1 MLKVQATYVEINAAS
16 SYTLVRSNVTYSA
29 IKSSVSFSKLAA
41 AEVILDYDTKNR
53 YFRNEGFTFSDVP
66 AIAAGKSFAH
76 NVGGFTDAIETINV
90 GKVPIDS
97 FSIGDFAYVL
107 LTLQRNFLDGA
118 SVSDVSTLTAE
129 VTRLETLIA
138 NETMSYDF
146 SKPLAETATLSD
158 TPLLTIA
165 PLKTDALPLSDAFS
179 RVVTFSRA
187 VSDTV
192 ALDDFTDVDAFT
204 KDTVGS
210 KSNAISFIETQAF
223 TTQKPLAD
231 STSMSDSF
239 SSHFTVAG
247 QTDSATMSDAITLQ
261 MTSLASSVFNASAI
275 NIATLNN

>member
-53 YFRNEGFTFSDVP
+53 YFRGDGFTFSDVAALNP
-66 AIAAGKSFAH
+66 NKTFSDTAGTVSDQLNIGAGKG
-76 NVGGFTDAIETINV
+76 VVETL
-90 GKVPIDS
+90 G
-97 FSIGDFAYVL
+97 IGDFTFVL
-107 LTLQRNFLDGA
+107 LTLQRSFSDGT

-158 TPLLTIA
+158 APLLTIA